1 MIGEIKK
8 IIHSKL
14 IFFSSLIFLGITL
27 LYVFFGLKGINVQ
40 DLTRIQGQML
50 AEEFHFE
57 MMYYIFPLIGV
68 AIVDF
73 IFSVDIKKGSMKHFI
88 LRGGRNKIFVSKMIG
103 MIFLLIA
110 ESLLFHFMTFF
121 VLKIKGFEY
130 IQNITKSFFYS
141 IPAIINMCFVF
152 VILSIISKGNNFLYC
167 LLIHFFLLFVTES
180 FSFSE
185 KYLYPYA
192 FKTALHG
199 EMKSI
204 AYLIKIPVLLAISYY
219 LFMKKELTE

>member
-27 LYVFFGLKGINVQ
+27 LYAFFGLKGINVQ

-88 LRGGRNKIFVSKMIG
+88 LRGGRNKIFVSKIIG

-152 VILSIISKGNNFLYC
+152 VILSIISKGNNFLY
-167 LLIHFFLLFVTES
+167 
-180 FSFSE
+180 
-185 KYLYPYA
+185 
-192 FKTALHG
+192 
-199 EMKSI
+199 
-204 AYLIKIPVLLAISYY
+204 
-219 LFMKKELTE
+219 